1 MHVARVA
8 ASVLATTVTLLAAS
22 CGSESSDDPGS
33 SSSGASGASGSGS
46 SSGGFGTSSSSG
58 DNTSSGSS
66 GNNCAA
72 TAAQTQKAK
81 VDMVFVIDN
90 SGSMSNEMAQIK
102 TNVNNF
108 ASKILNVGLDLHV
121 VFIVARG
128 TGSFQICVPPP
139 LGGANCAD
147 NLPTFFHVPQSV
159 GSTNSFA
166 LVLSTYDNANATLRW
181 SDKLR
186 PDSTKIFVEVTDDRS
201 NKPYTEFD
209 LELVQKKPDGMF
221 GTHQNG
227 VVQTRKYIWH
237 SIVSKP
243 FAEPVPSSKV
253 CSGAAG
259 QSVDYQQLSKLTG
272 GLIDEVCKTDYS
284 GVLDNIAKNVVEKL
298 GCELTYPKA
307 EAADPTKLVVQFTP
321 SGKPA
326 QALTQVTDVSKC
338 AQVQDGWY
346 YDDNANPTKIIL
358 CPTMCTT
365 ANATPGS
372 KLEALVGCK
381 APAPR

>member
-1 MHVARVA
+1 MHVARAA
-8 ASVLATTVTLLAAS
+8 ASVLATTLTLLAAS
-22 CGSESSDDPGS
+22 CGSSSDSEFGS
-33 SSSGASGASGSGS
+33 SGGASGASGSGS

-72 TAAQTQKAK
+72 TTAQTQKAK
-81 VDMVFVIDN
+81 VDIIFVIDN

-102 TNVNNF
+102 TNVNKF

-128 TGSFQICVPPP
+128 TGSFQICVPAP
-139 LGGANCAD
+139 LGGANCGD

-159 GSTNSFA
+159 GSTNSFQ
-166 LVLSTYDNANATLRW
+166 LILSTYDNNNATLKW

-186 PDSTKIFVEVTDDRS
+186 LDSTKIFVEVTDDKS
-201 NKPYTEFD
+201 NMPYTDFD
-209 LELVQKKPDGMF
+209 TQLLAKQPAGMF
-221 GTHQNG
+221 GTAQA
-227 VVQTRKYIWH
+227 RKYIWH

-243 FAEPVPSSKV
+243 FADAIPSNNV

-272 GLIDEVCKTDYS
+272 GLVDEVCKTDYS
-284 GVLDNIAKNVVEKL
+284 GVLDNIAKNVVDKL

-307 EAADPTKLVVQFTP
+307 EAADPTKLVVQYTP
-321 SGKPA
+321 SGQAA
-326 QALTQVTDVSKC
+326 QQLTQVTDASKC
-338 AQVQDGWY
+338 ASVQDGWY
-346 YDDNANPTKIIL
+346 YDDNAAPTKIIL

-365 ANATPGS
+365 ANASAGS
-372 KLEALVGCK
+372 KIEALVGCK